1 MEPIFERDMPEV
13 DAEQMERK
21 NWRHDVHEETTYE
34 QAERELKE
42 IEEQHKY
49 LFDAKYGII

>member
-1 MEPIFERDMPEV
+1 MEPEFERDMPEI

-34 QAERELKE
+34 QAEREQRE
-42 IEEQHKY
+42 IEDNHKH
-49 LFDAKYGII
+49 LWDETH